1 MSSTISGVS
10 QDRSAVRADRTRR
23 PTLLRAGL
31 WSIGFVAFL
40 WILEIIDTATG
51 HQLDKLGIRPRS
63 ETGLIGILFA
73 PVLHFGWAHLEGNTL
88 PALVLSFFVL
98 ISGIGRGIG
107 ATAIIWLVGGV
118 GVWLIAPAGTV
129 TGGASI
135 LIFGWLVYLIVRG
148 LFSRRIGQIVLGV
161 VFFLLYGGLLLG
173 MLPGQEGV
181 SWQGHLFGAIGG
193 GIAAWLLND
202 PSQKTEK
209 KVAGPVKA

>member
-1 MSSTISGVS
+1 MSDAPIS
-10 QDRSAVRADRTRR
+10 ARAKR

-31 WSIGFVAFL
+31 WSVGFVAFL
-40 WILEIIDTATG
+40 WAVEVVDVATQHRIDG
-51 HQLDKLGIRPRS
+51 LGIRPRS
-63 ETGLIGILFA
+63 DVGLVGIVFA

-98 ISGIGRGIG
+98 ASGIGRGIA
-107 ATAIIWLVGGV
+107 ATLVIWVVGGV
-118 GVWLIAPAGTV
+118 GVWLIAPAGSV

-161 VFFLLYGGLLLG
+161 LFFLGYGGLLLG

-202 PSQKTEK
+202 PSEK
-209 KVAGPVKA
+209 KALRAARTAKTAKA